1 MFSEVPGSF
10 LRVSLIRTTNLAPRA
25 GPSSADPHAMLPET
39 VAGALGL
46 SKRLKHVVSPQGCR
60 SDGYFIDIHFPAIFS
75 SVDSGTFPSLNTFK
89 ISSRSLHSLSL
100 GTRNT
105 ARPLSHIR
113 PRYRSERV
121 GTRSHLAMLKKKPA
135 HADRATASRR
145 PSAVA
150 SHCSRVLFS

>member
-1 MFSEVPGSF
+1 MA
-10 LRVSLIRTTNLAPRA
+10 T
-25 GPSSADPHAMLPET
+25 
-39 VAGALGL
+39 
-46 SKRLKHVVSPQGCR
+46 
-60 SDGYFIDIHFPAIFS
+60 FIDIHFPAIFS

-150 SHCSRVLFS
+150 SHCSRGPFFLAATGEHCHASSI